1 MGRGRRRHHLLPMRV
16 DYISLISRLDAAGR
30 SAKVVSDRSL
40 GLVKRSDKCS
50 DWLNLQVWL
59 HRHIPF
65 CWDASSLRLE
75 GSNVLSCLCIFFPP
89 SGFCLITS
97 EPQQPAY
104 IPQLDVKALPYNS
117 TGKNAQTNISF
128 LWLHIIYLPQRSML
142 CDTLSQPIMASDDD
156 KEPSKEDSAPP
167 RDDIDENIDEETAIK
182 NLTADVRDQDAL
194 ERDITLQAAAVL
206 RDEQDKKDQARIEK
220 LQASKAKLEAQRESE
235 ERKLQGNRNIPFR
248 VRKIQA
254 DIDKL
259 DDQIKEMNND
269 ISDFQSRME
278 KRRLES
284 AAAEQNLDRNKAV
297 RLPGESQ
304 RDYLVRTG
312 KITPFAQ
319 IGGPS
324 RARRTGGS
332 TSGAFVD
339 TEEGEGG
346 GEDDD
351 EEAEATADLEIS
363 EADEPRSHQI
373 LRIPGFVEASEAEN
387 APTTAQAECSL
398 RPRKKR
404 RLERETASSDEFEP
418 TPAPSDVSATGS
430 AAEPELDLDE
440 EFDSDD
446 RTVKRKGKGKAKA
459 TPEEEQ
465 KLDLRGVD
473 DGNEAMYQTRLEDW
487 VKRRSRAR
495 RQRREAAGR
504 DEEDSEG
511 EEWFKPAP
519 DTDDHHFNDQ
529 LKLPG
534 DIHPALFSY
543 QKTGVQWLAELY
555 TQQVGGI
562 VGDEMVQV
570 IAFIAALHYSK
581 LLTKPVIVVC
591 PATVLRQWVD
601 EFHRWWPPL
610 RVSILHSSGSG
621 LLNVRREDADDV
633 SRSVK
638 SGNRRLG
645 AARKIVDRVQRD
657 GHVLLTT
664 YSGLHTY
671 ADELVD
677 IEWAY
682 AVLDEGHKIRNP
694 NAEITITCKMLNT
707 PNRIIL
713 SGTPIQN
720 NLSELWS
727 LFDFIYPMRL
737 GTLVDFRERFENP
750 IRHGSYMNATN
761 LEIIAAEKCAETLK
775 QTVGQY
781 LLQRLKIDVAA
792 DLPEKTEQVLFCK
805 LTEPQT
811 QAYQLFLR
819 SDDCMAVMDGRR
831 NQLYGID
838 VLRKICNHPDL
849 LDLRLRTRPGYDW
862 GNPKKSGK
870 MQVVQGL
877 LHLWKRFGH
886 RTLLFSQS
894 KLMLNVLESFIG
906 KMDGI
911 NHLRMDGE
919 TPVHQRQALI
929 DRFNADP
936 SIHIFL
942 LTTRTG
948 GLGVNLTGADRI
960 IIFDPDWNPS
970 TDMQA
975 RERAWRLG
983 QTKPVAIYR
992 LVTSGTIEE
1001 KMYHR
1006 QIFKQYM
1013 TDKVLKDPK
1022 QRTSFNLT
1030 DLFDL
1035 FSLGNSRDNSGQD
1048 DRSKLFRGA
1057 EVTFRSREEPQRK
1070 NDDPNNSPVPDAS
1083 HADGTRTH
1091 RSGSDETG
1099 DVEKI
1104 AAVAGLQ
1111 TYDDKHAH
1119 EEKRMIEGIFAR
1131 SVDTA
1136 YEHEKIVN
1144 GKRKVQADLSIIT
1157 EDANRI
1163 AARARAHLRQAEAD
1177 ARRNPVGTVTWTGEV
1192 GEAGRREPRRPR
1204 GPVSVAVSSSRP
1216 PRPDLAPIK
1225 PPDFKR
1231 MITQYIKRERGR
1243 ATTQKLIN
1251 RFDVYC
1257 TTEARKAEFKEALSA
1272 VAQIDNS
1279 GGYGRGVWTLKPSA
1293 D

>member
-1 MGRGRRRHHLLPMRV
+1 
-16 DYISLISRLDAAGR
+16 
-30 SAKVVSDRSL
+30 
-40 GLVKRSDKCS
+40 
-50 DWLNLQVWL
+50 
-59 HRHIPF
+59 
-65 CWDASSLRLE
+65 
-75 GSNVLSCLCIFFPP
+75 
-89 SGFCLITS
+89 
-97 EPQQPAY
+97 
-104 IPQLDVKALPYNS
+104 
-117 TGKNAQTNISF
+117 
-128 LWLHIIYLPQRSML
+128 
-142 CDTLSQPIMASDDD
+142 MASDDLIENTVATAATSNMD
-156 KEPSKEDSAPP
+156 PPKEDTAPP
-167 RDDIDENIDEETAIK
+167 LDDNVDDNIDEETAIK
-182 NLTADVRDQDAL
+182 NLTTDVRDQDAL

-220 LQASKAKLEAQRESE
+220 LQATKARLEAQRTTE

-248 VRKIQA
+248 LRKIQA

-259 DDQIKEMNND
+259 HTQIKD
-269 ISDFQSRME
+269 IDKDIADFQTRIAT
-278 KRRLES
+278 RRLES
-284 AAAEQNLDRNKAV
+284 AAAEQNLDRNNAV
-297 RLPGESQ
+297 RLPGESR

-324 RARRTGGS
+324 HTQGL
-332 TSGAFVD
+332 
-339 TEEGEGG
+339 GG
-346 GEDDD
+346 GLEEEEADA
-351 EEAEATADLEIS
+351 EAEAKA
-363 EADEPRSHQI
+363 EAEAAAAAELLDRNETDEPQSHQI
-373 LRIPGFVEASEAEN
+373 LRMPGFAEASEDAL
-387 APTTAQAECSL
+387 PTTAEAEFSL
-398 RPRKKR
+398 RPRKR
-404 RLERETASSDEFEP
+404 RRVDREAPSSDEFEP
-418 TPAPSDVSATGS
+418 AAALSDVSASGS
-430 AAEPELDLDE
+430 AAEPEDLEE
-440 EFDSDD
+440 EFDSDE
-446 RTVKRKGKGKAKA
+446 RSTVKRRGKGKAKA
-459 TPEEEQ
+459 AAEEEQ

-487 VKRRSRAR
+487 VKRRSHAR
-495 RQRREAAGR
+495 RQRREAAGNR
-504 DEEDSEG
+504 DEEESEG

-519 DTDDHHFNDQ
+519 DADDHHFDEE

-543 QKTGVQWLAELY
+543 QKTGVRWLAELY

-562 VGDEMVQV
+562 VGDEMGLGKTVQV

-581 LLTKPVIVVC
+581 LLTKPVIVVT

-621 LLNVRREDADDV
+621 LLNVRREDADDLDGP
-633 SRSVK
+633 VK
-638 SGNRRLG
+638 SGHRRLG
-645 AARKIVDRVQRD
+645 AAKKVVQRVQRD

-677 IEWAY
+677 MEWAY

-694 NAEITITCKMLNT
+694 NAEITVTCKMLNT
-707 PNRIIL
+707 PNRVIL

-750 IRHGSYMNATN
+750 IRHGSYTNATN

-775 QTVGQY
+775 QTVSQY

-805 LTEPQT
+805 LTESQT
-811 QAYQLFLR
+811 QAYELFLR
-819 SDDCMAVMDGRR
+819 SEDCQAVMDGRR

-877 LHLWKRFGH
+877 LQLWKRFGH

-894 KLMLNVLESFIG
+894 KLMLNVLESLIG

-929 DRFNADP
+929 GRFNADRN
-936 SIHIFL
+936 IHVFL

-983 QTKPVAIYR
+983 QTKSVSIYR

-1022 QRTSFNLT
+1022 QRASFNLT

-1035 FSLGNSRDNSGQD
+1035 FSLGNARDNKGQD
-1048 DRSKLFRGA
+1048 DRNKLFRGA
-1057 EVTFRSREEPQRK
+1057 EVTFKSRGEPPMK
-1070 NDDPNNSPVPDAS
+1070 KSDISNHHHHHHHHNNNNDNSPAPPDAS
-1083 HADGTRTH
+1083 YVNGGAEPR
-1091 RSGSDETG
+1091 RPQDETR
-1099 DVEKI
+1099 DVERM
-1104 AAVAGLQ
+1104 ASVAGLQ

-1119 EEKRMIEGIFAR
+1119 DEKRMIEGIFAR

-1144 GKRKVQADLSIIT
+1144 GKRKVQADLAIIT

-1192 GEAGRREPRRPR
+1192 GEAGRREPRRRGRGR
-1204 GPVSVAVSSSRP
+1204 GPVTVAVSSSRP

-1231 MITQYIKRERGR
+1231 MITQFIKRERGGR

-1257 TTEARKAEFKEALSA
+1257 TTEARKAEFKQALSA
-1272 VAQIDNS
+1272 VAEIDDS
-1279 GGYGRGVWTLKPSA
+1279 GGYGRGVWTLKAPAA